1 MGKHIAPEQ
10 RAQALKETRE
20 IKMARSTHAYVRGN
34 TAKFYDW
41 LAKSPVAAALPQG
54 LAIWICG
61 DCHLGN
67 LGPLADADGNVA
79 IQIRDLDQTVIGN
92 PAHDIVRL
100 ALSLQ
105 TAARGSDLPGIVS
118 ALMIEA
124 MADGYE
130 RAFAPEPEPADADKA
145 SNTTRIAEPDIVRTV
160 RKRALGRKWKHL
172 ARERIGD
179 VTPTIPLG
187 KNYWAISDDERAAI
201 GALVATPEVR
211 RLALTSF
218 HSSADSEV
226 RIHDAAYW
234 RKGCSSLGLL
244 RFAVLIGVIDQR
256 GTENFG
262 LIDIK
267 EAVASVAPAV
277 PAAPMPDQPAERVV
291 AGARA
296 LAPYLGERMVA
307 SRLMD
312 KSVIV
317 RELLP
322 QDLKIEVDQFSRTEA
337 IAAARYLANVV
348 GKGHARQMD
357 QAQRTSWYDTLAAS
371 HARSLDAPSWLW
383 SAVVDLAST
392 NEGAYLEHCRRYAL
406 REVA

>member
-1 MGKHIAPEQ
+1 MGKHIQLEQ
-10 RAQALKETRE
+10 RAQALRETRE
-20 IKMARSTHAYVRGN
+20 LKMARSTHAYVRGN

-41 LAKSPVAAALPQG
+41 LAQSPIAAALPQG
-54 LAIWICG
+54 PAIWICG

-67 LGPLADADGNVA
+67 LGPLADADGHVA

-105 TAARGSDLPGIVS
+105 TAARGSDLPGVVS

-130 RAFAPEPEPADADKA
+130 RAFVPGPDGTLAAD
-145 SNTTRIAEPDIVRTV
+145 TIGEPDIVRTV

-172 ARERIGD
+172 ARERIED
-179 VTPTIPLG
+179 VEPTIPLG
-187 KNYWAISDDERAAI
+187 KKYWPISRKERQAVT
-201 GALVATPEVR
+201 ALVATPEVQ

-218 HSSADSEV
+218 QSGADSKV
-226 RIHDAAYW
+226 HVHDAAYW

-244 RFAVLIGVIDQR
+244 RFAVLISVADQS
-256 GTENFG
+256 GTKKLG

-267 EAVASVAPAV
+267 EAIASVAPTVPNARMPRL
-277 PAAPMPDQPAERVV
+277 PAARVV

-307 SRLMD
+307 SRLLD
-312 KSVIV
+312 KSVFV

-322 QDLKIEVDQFSRTEA
+322 QDLKIEVEQFTRTEA
-337 IAAARYLANVV
+337 IASARYLAHVV
-348 GKGHARQMD
+348 GQAHARQMD
-357 QAQRTSWYDTLAAS
+357 EARRAAWLRTLTTS
-371 HARSLDAPSWLW
+371 HARSIDAPSWLW
-383 SAVVDLAST
+383 NAVVDLAAT

-406 REVA
+406 RAAA